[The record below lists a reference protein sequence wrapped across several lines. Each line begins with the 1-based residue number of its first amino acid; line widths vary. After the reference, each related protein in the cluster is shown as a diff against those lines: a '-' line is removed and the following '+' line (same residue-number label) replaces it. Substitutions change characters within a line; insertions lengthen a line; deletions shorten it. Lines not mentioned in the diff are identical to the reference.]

1 MSCGSTQCSQT
12 LPLPSI
18 EIPAPFVG
26 PSRVLARLIARLLW
40 LYERQQQR
48 RVLLELDD
56 HMLADIGITR
66 EQAQI
71 EGRKPFWLS
80 AQRAFTISN

>member
-1 MSCGSTQCSQT
+1 MSCGSTQCSHSF
-12 LPLPSI
+12 LLHHCKRLRFH
-18 EIPAPFVG
+18 APFQGLG
-26 PSRVLARLIARLLW
+26 PLARRCALLR

-66 EQAQI
+66 EQAQ
-71 EGRKPFWLS
+71 S
-80 AQRAFTISN
+80 AKGASRSGC